1 MALLL
6 WLFLF
11 LCFFLVLEF
20 VSLLL
25 PPCWWAGMVGEGVGV
40 ASSSSLSKVC
50 GFWLPVS
57 AGLQVGWRSLYVC
70 SLSGVLLKGIHKVF
84 FLGGG

>member
-1 MALLL
+1 
-6 WLFLF
+6 
-11 LCFFLVLEF
+11 
-20 VSLLL
+20 
-25 PPCWWAGMVGEGVGV
+25 MVGEGVGV

-84 FLGGG
+84 F